1 MFSAI
6 IDVSS
11 ANRMLFRMDP
21 KTLTP
26 SVHYHSAFRIIS
38 REYTLNNIRD
48 MKMYTKHDTLATNRI
63 SQVNYSVGAF
73 DLTFGI

>member
-26 SVHYHSAFRIIS
+26 SVLSHSAFRIIS